1 VAGRERN
8 VICTLSPRRI
18 IIGGSVIVKRPA
30 LLPLVRR
37 RVRELLAGY
46 VGAPQLGEAIDDFI
60 VAPVLGDRAG
70 VVGAVELAKTA

>member
-1 VAGRERN
+1 
-8 VICTLSPRRI
+8 VICTISPQRI
-18 IIGGSVIVKRPA
+18 IIGGSVIVKRPV

-46 VGAPQLGEAIDDFI
+46 VDAPELGEAIDDFI
-60 VAPVLGDRAG
+60 VALVLGDRAG